1 MPGALVPERH
11 DNTLD
16 GEGWS
21 PMLSRLLGVFV
32 FLQYPVS
39 PSFWLL
45 QHTHNRILP
54 LQQEDLDDLSVVAVS
69 L

>member
-16 GEGWS
+16 GKGWS

-32 FLQYPVS
+32 FTIPGQLK
-39 PSFWLL
+39 FWLCII
-45 QHTHNRILP
+45 HNRILP
-54 LQQEDLDDLSVVAVS
+54 LQHHVGDHDDYFYTICG
-69 L
+69 